1 MTDEDPFDDPDD
13 DDREWKKIPNNRSIE
28 ARNMDELV
36 MALRDIDG
44 VHKVES
50 APEKA
55 LTLIFDLSKLDVE
68 TAWEATNIPEEAT
81 TLLHKARFIAT
92 GFGRDYNKA
101 QDEQLPVIWYETAES
116 VAARAGDNDE

>member
-1 MTDEDPFDDPDD
+1 MTDEDPFDNPED
-13 DDREWKKIPNNRSIE
+13 DDREWKTIPDNRSIE

-36 MALRDIDG
+36 MALRE
-44 VHKVES
+44 VEEIHSVDS

-55 LTLIFDLSKLDVE
+55 LVLKFDLDE
-68 TAWEATNIPEEAT
+68 IDRQTAWEATNIPEEAA
-81 TLLHKARFIAT
+81 TLLHEARYVAT

-101 QDEQLPVIWYETAES
+101 QDERLPVIWYETAES